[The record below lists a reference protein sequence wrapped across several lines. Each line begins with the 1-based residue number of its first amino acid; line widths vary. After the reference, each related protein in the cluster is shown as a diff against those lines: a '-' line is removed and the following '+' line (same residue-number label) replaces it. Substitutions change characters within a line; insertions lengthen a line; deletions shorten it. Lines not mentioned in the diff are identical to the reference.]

1 MSHLSRGKLA
11 NVAQV
16 AAGST
21 SAVVTVDGN
30 NNVYVKSIII
40 HDGSNIGSVGVANT
54 AHVYFVP
61 NNSGSVGAAASTNRI
76 FNVDVAARETVLL
89 EPSYPLVLTST
100 NDTIQVGNVGA
111 GVFNVLVTGDKEI

>member
-1 MSHLSRGKLA
+1 MALNRGKLS
-11 NVAQV
+11 NVTQV
-16 AAGST
+16 AAGTT
-21 SAVVTVDGN
+21 SAVVTVASN
-30 NNVYVKSIII
+30 KKVYVKSIIV

-61 NNSGSVGAAASTNRI
+61 NNGGNVGAAASTNRI

-100 NDTIQVGNVGA
+100 NDTIQVGSEGA
-111 GVFNVLVTGDKEI
+111 GVFNVLVTGDKES